1 MSSPVPSDKTV
12 TQHPL
17 QDVDL
22 TDTSPSQ
29 LSDAPKN
36 VKQKENW
43 VKFDDDAS
51 EGILGTSDNNNELAA
66 ANTAAT
72 ATTNRL
78 TPSTSPIPSP
88 LPPPTNP
95 KRHSAY
101 TTVAG
106 GAVRVRTPTGE
117 SGQQQQQLQT
127 TQLDVTAATP
137 VQVNE

>member
-1 MSSPVPSDKTV
+1 MSSPVPSDNTV

-22 TDTSPSQ
+22 TDASPSP

-66 ANTAAT
+66 NAAAT
-72 ATTNRL
+72 TSTNRL

-88 LPPPTNP
+88 IPPPTNP
-95 KRHSAY
+95 KRHSAH
-101 TTVAG
+101 TTLAG
-106 GAVRVRTPTGE
+106 GAVRARTPTGE
-117 SGQQQQQLQT
+117 SGQQQLHT
-127 TQLDVTAATP
+127 AQLDITAATP